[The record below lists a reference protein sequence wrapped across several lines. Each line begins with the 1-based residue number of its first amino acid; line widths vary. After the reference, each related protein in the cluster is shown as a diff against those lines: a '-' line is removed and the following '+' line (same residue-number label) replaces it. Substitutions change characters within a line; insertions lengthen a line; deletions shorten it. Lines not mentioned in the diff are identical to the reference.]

1 MNACRLASVS
11 NNAFELLISMK
22 TKSLAVIVIA
32 AWGLSPLGLSNAVAQ
47 DTQVYDDAGASSR
60 KTKKNPN
67 EKEPAGSKVVSFGGI
82 EKAKEISKQEAAQ
95 KYPPRRGG
103 YPTAET
109 TQGPNTGM
117 STTILTS
124 PYPPHHKFDTSAINR
139 GALILD
145 PYAKH
150 VFIKP

>member
-1 MNACRLASVS
+1 MKIKLFAVFVAVAC
-11 NNAFELLISMK
+11 
-22 TKSLAVIVIA
+22 
-32 AWGLSPLGLSNAVAQ
+32 GLSPAAVRSARAQ

-60 KTKKNPN
+60 RTKQKSN
-67 EKEPAGSKVVSFGGI
+67 EKEPAGAKEVSFRGI
-82 EKAKEISKQEAAQ
+82 EKAKEISKEEAA
-95 KYPPRRGG
+95 KNYPPRHGG

-124 PYPPHHKFDTSAINR
+124 PYPPHHRFDTSGINR

>member
-1 MNACRLASVS
+1 MKVKSFAA
-11 NNAFELLISMK
+11 LI
-22 TKSLAVIVIA
+22 IA
-32 AWGLSPLGLSNAVAQ
+32 ACTLSSLGLNSAIAQ

-60 KTKKNPN
+60 KNKHNPN
-67 EKEPAGSKVVSFGGI
+67 EKEPAGSKIVSFGGI
-82 EKAKEISKQEAAQ
+82 EKAKEISKQDAAQ

-124 PYPPHHKFDTSAINR
+124 PYPPHHKFDTSNINR